1 MGDEMRRIWHISSVV
16 DGSLRD
22 SYERTLANVQ
32 QRFLSPGYFVG
43 EKRERLY
50 AVAGGIVGI
59 WAALALIGWVLM
71 KI

>member
-1 MGDEMRRIWHISSVV
+1 MRRIWRISSFAH
-16 DGSLRD
+16 GSLRD
-22 SYERTLANVQ
+22 SYERTLANAQ

-50 AVAGGIVGI
+50 VVAGGIVGI
-59 WAALALIGWVLM
+59 WAALALIAWLMM